1 MARKITIR
9 RRVELRVQVRQQ
21 LRTWYASPPP
31 LSSLPQQSAKAVE
44 VRSQP
49 SPAIADLVK
58 EGFGPLV
65 NEEREYDLFLSY
77 AYEDKEYASAL
88 AYSLESLGIKV
99 WFAETEIEVGDSL
112 RQSIDDGLLRSRF
125 GVVILSRAF
134 FGKSWTNYELD
145 GLLTLEM
152 QGRKVVLPVLHPD
165 FTIGELAALSPSM
178 AGKKVLLGSEQGVD
192 TIAATLAEL
201 VFR

>member
-1 MARKITIR
+1 MT
-9 RRVELRVQVRQQ
+9 
-21 LRTWYASPPP
+21 SSPP
-31 LSSLPQQSAKAVE
+31 LSSLPRQSAISAE
-44 VRSQP
+44 ARSQP

-65 NEEREYDLFLSY
+65 NEEREHHLFLSY
-77 AYEDKEYASAL
+77 ANEDKEYASAL
-88 AYSLESLGIKV
+88 AYSLESLGVKV

-145 GLLTLEM
+145 GLLTREM

-165 FTIGELAALSPSM
+165 FTIDELAALSPSM
-178 AGKKVLLGSEQGVD
+178 AGKKALLGSEQGVD
-192 TIAATLAEL
+192 TIAETLAEL
-201 VFR
+201 VLR

>member
-21 LRTWYASPPP
+21 RRTWYASPPP
-31 LSSLPQQSAKAVE
+31 LSSLPRQSAISAE
-44 VRSQP
+44 ARSQP

-65 NEEREYDLFLSY
+65 NEEREHDLFLSY
-77 AYEDKEYASAL
+77 ANEDKGYASDL
-88 AYSLESLGIKV
+88 AYSLEALGVQV

-125 GVVILSRAF
+125 GVVILSRVF

-165 FTIGELAALSPSM
+165 FTIGELAALSPSI
-178 AGKKVLLGSEQGVD
+178 AGKKALLGSEQGVD
-192 TIAATLAEL
+192 TIAEILAEL
-201 VFR
+201 ILR